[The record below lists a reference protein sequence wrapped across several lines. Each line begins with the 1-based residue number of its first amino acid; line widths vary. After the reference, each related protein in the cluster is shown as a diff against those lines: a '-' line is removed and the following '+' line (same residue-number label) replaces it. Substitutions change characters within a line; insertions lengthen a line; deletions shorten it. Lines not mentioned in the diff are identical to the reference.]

1 MVILESAGITDVG
14 KRRNSNE
21 DTLFI
26 DDALGLYMV
35 ADGMGGHQAGEVAS
49 KLVVDTIRDYLANTA
64 DHDHADRL
72 GKTDGTL
79 SKEADKMRSAIMIA
93 NKRVHDASKAEAAYA
108 GMGSTVS
115 AVYFKNDTLI
125 AANVGDS
132 HIYLIHNG
140 KIELISVIHNV
151 ITEQTAI
158 NPERARHMGKQ
169 FQHML
174 TRAMGIEESVDPDIS
189 ELQVFKGD
197 TLIVCSDGLTD
208 NVAAEEVLDVA
219 RLEQPE
225 KICHYLVQMANDR
238 GGHDN
243 ISVIVVKVRAIHSE
257 KNGIFG
263 FFSRISDGLINFPKK
278 IFK

>member
-14 KRRNSNE
+14 RRRKGNE

-26 DDALGLYMV
+26 DDALKLYMV

-49 KLVVDTIRDYLANTA
+49 KLVVDTIRDYILSNAEKN
-64 DHDHADRL
+64 DDDSWDE
-72 GKTDGTL
+72 TDGTL
-79 SKEADKMRSAIMIA
+79 SNEAERIRTSITIA
-93 NKRVHDASKAEAAYA
+93 NKRVHDISKVKNTYA
-108 GMGSTVS
+108 GMGSTIS
-115 AVYFKNDTLI
+115 AVYFSDDTLI

-140 KIELISVIHNV
+140 KIDLISVVHNV
-151 ITEQTAI
+151 ITEQSAI
-158 NPERARHMGKQ
+158 NPERAQRMGKQ

-174 TRAMGIEESVDPDIS
+174 TRAMGVEENVKPDIS
-189 ELQVFKGD
+189 EIQIFKD
-197 TLIVCSDGLTD
+197 DMLIVCSDGLTD
-208 NVAAEEVLDVA
+208 NVAAEEILDVS

-225 KICHYLVQMANDR
+225 KICHYLVKMANDR

-243 ISVIVVKVRAIHSE
+243 ITVVAVKVKAIQSE
-257 KNGIFG
+257 KNFIFKVL
-263 FFSRISDGLINFPKK
+263 SRISDGLINFPKK